1 MHVPAVYL
9 VEKLEPNL
17 ELIEESDV
25 TLHLALAVQTVLE
38 WFEGARAAPQ
48 VHPSLDRQGL
58 LEGIG
63 FFDARGALV
72 ARITVYWLEREDATQ
87 ARAEVRSALEGELA
101 GLGARL
107 QRLF

>member
-1 MHVPAVYL
+1 MLPAVYL

-25 TLHLALAVQTVLE
+25 TLHLALAVQTVLD
-38 WFEGARAAPQ
+38 WFEDAPAAPR
-48 VHPSLDRQGL
+48 VRVSLDRQGL

-63 FFDARGALV
+63 FFDARGALL
-72 ARITVYWLEREDATQ
+72 ARITVYWLDREDASQLDTDV
-87 ARAEVRSALEGELA
+87 RAALEGELA
-101 GLGARL
+101 GLGTRL